1 MYRRIKDSLYR
12 SGTEDG
18 EELEDIKIDKF
29 ESNVYDDTHD
39 INVTFKN
46 KIANKL
52 FSFYFLFFIILT
64 YNLYGNNDSKYIV
77 ASYQLFY

>member
-46 KIANKL
+46 KIANIKR
-52 FSFYFLFFIILT
+52 
-64 YNLYGNNDSKYIV
+64 
-77 ASYQLFY
+77 